1 MTLTITLT
9 DDNGKV
15 IDTATMTGPGVAVG
29 MDVAERWR
37 LTQLDA
43 LGNPKHPSVLTII
56 KSTIADTVGRMADSV
71 GSAALKNLRDA
82 KLKADAD
89 LEAAKA
95 NLIAA
100 VKA

>member
-9 DDNGKV
+9 DDAGKV
-15 IDTATMTGPGVAVG
+15 IESTTMSGPGVAVG

-37 LTQLDA
+37 LTQVDRNGA
-43 LGNPKHPSVLTII
+43 PKSPSVLTLI
-56 KSTIADTVGRMADSV
+56 KSAIADTVGKMAEVV
-71 GSAALKNLRDA
+71 GSAALQPLRDA
-82 KLKADAD
+82 KAKADAD

-95 NLIAA
+95 AFISA

>member
-15 IDTATMTGPGVAVG
+15 IDSATMTGPAVAVG

-37 LTQLDA
+37 LTQVDA
-43 LGNPKHPSVLTII
+43 KGSPQYPTVLTLI
-56 KSTIADTVGRMADSV
+56 KASIADTIGRMADTV
-71 GSAALKNLRDA
+71 GSAALKPLRDA
-82 KLKADAD
+82 KTKADAD

-95 NLIAA
+95 GFIEA